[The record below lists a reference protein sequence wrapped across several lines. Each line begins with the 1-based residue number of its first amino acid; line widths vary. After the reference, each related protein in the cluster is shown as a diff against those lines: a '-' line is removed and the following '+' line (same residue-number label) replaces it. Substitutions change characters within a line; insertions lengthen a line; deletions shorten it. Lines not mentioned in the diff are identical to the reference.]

1 MIAVKILAFPVLF
14 VVLAVVLILNA
25 LLSIR
30 ND

>member
-1 MIAVKILAFPVLF
+1 MIAVKILVFPILF
-14 VVLAVVLILNA
+14 VVLAAVLLLNA